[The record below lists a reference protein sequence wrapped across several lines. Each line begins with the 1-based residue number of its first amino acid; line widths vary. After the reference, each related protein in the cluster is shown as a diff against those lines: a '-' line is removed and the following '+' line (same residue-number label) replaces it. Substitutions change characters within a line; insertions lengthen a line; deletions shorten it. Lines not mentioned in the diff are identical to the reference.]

1 MSFIERSA
9 GFPAA
14 GAAAWPVCEVPVWR
28 GGRSC
33 PPAALSWWHPEA
45 HLALDFRAGRY
56 MRNNGELAADSV
68 LSVTRSS
75 QIRLSGEAGVYQ
87 TIDSNLLPR
96 TDRGLYANGQ
106 IPALNANGS
115 NPQSAIG
122 WSNAGTPVIE
132 SAPDEGIFKPVY
144 FSSPGSNSQRR
155 INGIGSLTA
164 GVTYGVK
171 IRYDNNAPNPA
182 SQVRVTV
189 QNTTA
194 SQFTILTGGFGSVAK
209 SGTDTFGTVTIVR
222 QDASGADLLISPAS
236 NGACNIGIGTGI
248 ENDSQV
254 RILGVDA
261 TNTPFVPDAWVSTTS
276 PAPTLL
282 ASDVRAVPG
291 TRPSNGQNEP
301 FPGWEAAGLDN
312 GFSVLM
318 DLESRARNPNGRRA
332 IFFRAAEGNDCV
344 METNNSGGNLRLNVG
359 TTVDNSFPGGQVGSR
374 TRAAFRIMADGS
386 KALAQKGSGT
396 VNDTPTNGFGT
407 MSQIIIG
414 NQNSLSSPWND
425 WVYEL
430 QVCEPLTNEQL
441 LAWVNA

>member
-14 GAAAWPVCEVPVWR
+14 GAAAWPLCEVPVWR

-33 PPAALSWWHPEA
+33 LPAPLWWHPEA

-56 MRNNGELAADSV
+56 MRSGLVLPEETL

-75 QIRLSGEAGVYQ
+75 GIWLPDAAGMFHPLGNNV
-87 TIDSNLLPR
+87 LPR
-96 TDRGLYANGQ
+96 TDRGLCANGQ

-115 NPQSAIG
+115 NPQSATG
-122 WSNAGTPVIE
+122 WTNAGTPVIE
-132 SAPDEGIFKPVY
+132 NAPDEGIFRPVY
-144 FSSPGSNSQRR
+144 FSSPGSNSHRR
-155 INGIGSLTA
+155 INGLGSLAA

-189 QNTTA
+189 QNSTA
-194 SQFTILTGGFGSVAK
+194 SQFTLLTGGFGSIAK
-209 SGTDTFGTVTIVR
+209 SGTDTFGIITIVR

-236 NGACNIGIGTGI
+236 NGTCNIGIGTGI
-248 ENDSQV
+248 EDDSQV

-261 TNTPFVPDAWVSTTS
+261 TNTPFVPDAWVSTAS

-282 ASDVRAVPG
+282 ASDIRVVQG
-291 TRPSNGQNEP
+291 TRPSNGQPEP

-312 GFSVLM
+312 GFTVLM
-318 DLESRARNPNGRRA
+318 DLESRPRNPNGRRA
-332 IFFRAAEGNDCV
+332 VFFVADAGENCV
-344 METNNSGGNLRLNVG
+344 METNNAGGNLRLNVG
-359 TTVDNSFPGGQVGSR
+359 TTLDNSFPGGQVGER
-374 TRAAFRIMADGS
+374 TRAAFRLMADGS
-386 KALAQKGSGT
+386 KALAQQGSGT
-396 VNDTPTNGFGT
+396 ANGTPTNSFGT
-407 MSQIIIG
+407 MSQIIAG
-414 NQNSLSSPWND
+414 NQNSLTSPWND

-430 QVCEPLTNEQL
+430 QVCKPLTNEQL